1 MAENLLYRASDPNK
15 KFFPPVR
22 HYEGDAG
29 YDLTSV
35 QMVAVH
41 PGSFAQVPTNLIVS
55 FPRGF
60 WGMVIGR
67 SSTFMKRN
75 IIVNPGIIDN
85 GWRGELFASVF
96 NPGKKI
102 ITIMPGER
110 VCQLILFKLTTPEA
124 EEAME
129 VEMGPGD
136 RGLAGFG
143 STGAGVVKDVVEV
156 G

>member
-1 MAENLLYRASDPNK
+1 MADLLLYRAYNPNK
-15 KFFPPVR
+15 KFFAPVR

-29 YDLTSV
+29 YDLTAV

-41 PGSFAQVPTNLIVS
+41 PGAFAQVPTNLVVA
-55 FPRGF
+55 FPKGY
-60 WGMVIGR
+60 WGMIVGR

-75 IIVNPGIIDN
+75 IITNSGIIDN
-85 GWRGELFASVF
+85 GWRGELHATVF

-102 ITIMPGER
+102 VNIMPGER
-110 VCQLILFKLTTPEA
+110 VCQLILFKLMTPEA
-124 EEAME
+124 EEALE

-143 STGAGVVKDVVEV
+143 STGLEAKLADV
-156 G
+156 